1 MLWSLLHFL
10 SNKSWQ
16 GAVFS
21 HKMYLHVDWHIT
33 LSDLSHPCLKCC
45 LFKHLTRDK
54 SLACVCFSLL
64 FGPSEQELLWQS
76 WARKEPTEKKQRD
89 GQTSSCELLPMLWQG
104 LQQWLMWATGPG
116 QTLGFHSGCNR
127 HVPGCVADG
136 NEGKEIEMKPTDMWV
151 PICQWAS
158 LGGKNTEPRH
168 AFMEPSSQRTIY
180 SK

>member
-16 GAVFS
+16 VAVFS
-21 HKMYLHVDWHIT
+21 HKMYLHVGWHIT
-33 LSDLSHPCLKCC
+33 LSYLSHPCLKCC

-54 SLACVCFSLL
+54 SLAWVCFSLL

-76 WARKEPTEKKQRD
+76 WTRKEPTEKKQRD
-89 GQTSSCELLPMLWQG
+89 GQTSSRELLPMLWQG

-116 QTLGFHSGCNR
+116 QTLGFHSGCM

-136 NEGKEIEMKPTDMWV
+136 N
-151 PICQWAS
+151 
-158 LGGKNTEPRH
+158 GGERNRNEADWHVGANMPVGITRGEKHWTETCFYGAIKSRDYL
-168 AFMEPSSQRTIY
+168 Q
-180 SK
+180 